1 MSFLNKLINQSVTEH
16 AADQPAVSLI
26 NEKDRYRMTVLPG
39 QNLKYPSFIPLE
51 YPDSYTVN
59 RDLSDPRFQFNY
71 QTFN

>member
-1 MSFLNKLINQSVTEH
+1 MSFLKKLYQQSLTEH

-39 QNLKYPSFIPLE
+39 QNVRYPSFIALE

-59 RDLSDPRFQFNY
+59 RDLSDPRFQFKY
-71 QTFN
+71 QTYK